1 MGIYTHIPC
10 SPTQT
15 LSFSVRDVLL
25 PANGSARM
33 ERDDDGA
40 RFRISILLGHTKVY
54 YIDRIRTLRRRSA
67 DEEVVGF
74 DISVDQILL
83 VNSLHS

>member
-1 MGIYTHIPC
+1 
-10 SPTQT
+10 
-15 LSFSVRDVLL
+15 
-25 PANGSARM
+25 M